1 LAIVGGLIALGCI
14 GSSIFVALSVCS
26 LARLAGPDL
35 VAQDY
40 YQTIEH
46 QDYATAYTYLDGNAT
61 FTVNGQSVPVTSP
74 DAFTAEATTLDNTLG
89 PVSYFHP
96 SINENDYSRIDVT
109 VTRNGPSYLVHLQL
123 AQVNNVWKIISADG
137 I

>member
-1 LAIVGGLIALGCI
+1 MVLSCVGCSIIFALGF
-14 GSSIFVALSVCS
+14 GSF
-26 LARLAGPDL
+26 ARLAGPDL

-40 YQTIEH
+40 YQAIEH
-46 QDYATAYTYLDGNAT
+46 QDYTTAYSYLDSNAI
-61 FTVNGQSVPVTSP
+61 FTVNGQSVPATQL
-74 DAFTAEATTLDNTLG
+74 DAFTTEATTLDSTLG

-96 SINENDYSRIDVT
+96 SINANDYSRIDVT

-123 AQVNNVWKIISADG
+123 AQVGNDWKIISADG